1 MIKIESVHIEE
12 FRGIRQLT
20 LEMNRG
26 SFVISGPNGSGK
38 SGVVDAIQF
47 ALTGEIG
54 RLKGAGTG
62 DLKLV
67 DHGPHVVKRDYPD
80 AAFVRLTVF
89 IPRLNKSATITR
101 KIKNPRRASIVPND
115 EDIKAVFAELEDHP
129 EITLSRREIIKFILS
144 EATQRSRDVQTLL
157 KLEQIDQTRAVL
169 KTVENRLDTA
179 VATARNQEQSSKESL
194 KRHLDIAELTTSLV
208 LEVVNRYRRL
218 LGLSELT
225 ELTKETSLS
234 SGIEAETEK
243 PDGTYAK
250 ESMLKDINTLLSI
263 LDRSSESPADV
274 AVDTILK
281 CIGDFE
287 AEPELWSLVKKQSLF
302 QSGLDLLD
310 DAMCPLCDTPWEL
323 ATLRAHLNNKI
334 ARSLRAKE
342 AQELLLRSARSVATQ
357 VSRVLA
363 LASTI
368 AKFKVASPETVS
380 VLMAWAGRLQG
391 FGEQLSTMDG
401 LVASKTV
408 FEHGWRQ
415 APETIVQVLDVLVDA
430 VKRLPEKSELGK
442 ARDFLVVAQER
453 LSNWRI
459 ARRRVEQDELVAK
472 RGTAAYKAYTAV
484 SESMLTKLYEEVED
498 DFSSFYQVLN
508 NDDEG
513 AFSAKFEPA
522 DGKLGLVVDFHSQ
535 GMFPPGAYHSEGH
548 QDGMGVCL
556 YLALMKRVLANQ
568 FTIAVLD
575 DVVMSVD
582 SQHRKRFC
590 KLLKSAFPNTQFV
603 ITTHDQVW
611 AKQIRTEGVVGS
623 KSGVAFNTWT
633 VQTGPVVEE
642 VKEIWDQIEKS
653 LLVDDIPA
661 AAAKLRRHMEFVA
674 AELADILGASVPYRG
689 DGGYDLGELL
699 GAVIGKQG
707 ELLKR
712 GLKAARSWDD
722 QIEIERISGLQKERS
737 ELTANKD
744 GEQWAINKAVHYNSW
759 ADLTKEDFLPV
770 VTAFKQLLLQFR
782 CDKPKC
788 NSWLSPNSRMS
799 PTELRC
805 SCGTLRINLNEK
817 K

>member
-20 LEMNRG
+20 LDLNRS

-62 DLKLV
+62 DLKLA

-80 AAFVRLTVF
+80 AAFVRLAVF

-101 KIKNPRRASIVPND
+101 KVKTPRRASIVPND
-115 EDIKAVFAELEDHP
+115 VDVKAVFEELEGHP
-129 EITLSRREIIKFILS
+129 EITLARREIIKFILT

-157 KLEQIDQTRAVL
+157 KLEQIDQTRATL
-169 KTVENRLDTA
+169 KTVENRLDAA
-179 VATARNQEQSSKESL
+179 VATAIDQEHSAKESL
-194 KRHLDIAELTTSLV
+194 KRHLDIAELKSDLV
-208 LEVVNRYRRL
+208 LEVVNRHRQL
-218 LGLSELT
+218 LGLPELK

-234 SGIEAETEK
+234 EGIEAEKER
-243 PDGTYAK
+243 PDGAQGK
-250 ESMLKDINTLLSI
+250 ESMLKDINALLTLL
-263 LDRSSESPADV
+263 DRNIESPADV
-274 AVDTILK
+274 AVETVLK
-281 CIGDFE
+281 CIRNLE
-287 AEPELWSLVKKQSLF
+287 AEPELWTLIKRSTLF
-302 QSGLDLLD
+302 QTGLDLLD
-310 DAMCPLCDTPWEL
+310 DAMCPLCDRPWEI
-323 ATLRAHLNNKI
+323 AELRAHLNSKI
-334 ARSLRAKE
+334 AKSAQGKE
-342 AQELLLRSARSVATQ
+342 IQELVLQNARSVAAQIT
-357 VSRVLA
+357 RLLA
-363 LASTI
+363 LVTGI
-368 AKFKVASPETVS
+368 AKFKEASQECVS
-380 VLMAWAGRLQG
+380 TLMGWSGLLQG
-391 FGEQLSTMDG
+391 FGEQLTTLDG
-401 LVASKTV
+401 IVASKDV
-408 FEHGWRQ
+408 LEQGWRKV
-415 APETIVQVLDVLVDA
+415 PENLAQVLDDLVGA
-430 VKRLPEKSELGK
+430 VKRLPEKNELGK

-453 LSNWRI
+453 LSNWRM
-459 ARRRVEQDELVAK
+459 AKRRVEREELVAA
-472 RGTAAYKAYTAV
+472 RGKAAYKAYCRVAET
-484 SESMLTKLYEEVED
+484 MLTKLYEEVEE
-498 DFSSFYQVLN
+498 DFSKFYQVLN

-513 AFSAKFEPA
+513 GFSAKFQPA

-556 YLALMKRVLANQ
+556 YLALMKRVLGDQ
-568 FTIAVLD
+568 FTIVVLD

-590 KLLKSAFPNTQFV
+590 KLLKSEFPNTQFV

-633 VQTGPVVEE
+633 VQTGPVVQE
-642 VKEIWDQIEKS
+642 VKEIWDQIENDLS
-653 LLVDDIPA
+653 VDDIPA
-661 AAAKLRRHMEFVA
+661 AAARLRRHMEFVA
-674 AELADILGASVPYRG
+674 AELADILGASVSYRG

-699 GAVIGKQG
+699 GAVIGRQG
-707 ELLKR
+707 ELLK
-712 GLKAARSWDD
+712 LASKAARSWDD
-722 QIEIERISGLQKERS
+722 QTEVERISRLQKERS
-737 ELTANKD
+737 EVTANKD

-759 ADLTKEDFLPV
+759 ENLSKEDLIPV
-770 VTAFKQLLLQFR
+770 VTAFRRLLYQFR

-788 NSWLSPNSRMS
+788 DSWLSPNSRMK

-817 K
+817 